1 MMLTERLRA
10 LGVELSIEGGGLVF
24 DAPED
29 ALSADLIAE
38 MKAHRSEL
46 IAAIEHRDAPEMDP
60 IGGVFCPFCRGDR
73 FEDVRMGWRCV
84 KCDRL
89 AWWWLGGSLVRFDV
103 ERLKL

>member
-1 MMLTERLRA
+1 MMLIERLIA
-10 LGVELSIEGGGLVF
+10 LGVELSIEGDCLVF
-24 DAPED
+24 DAPEG
-29 ALSADLIAE
+29 ALSPDLIAE

-46 IAAIEHRDAPEMDP
+46 IAAIEHRDAPGIGP

-89 AWWWLGGSLVRFDV
+89 AWCWIGGALVRMDV
-103 ERLKL
+103 EQEKF